1 MRPTNRRQ
9 SRKGLRAHGTP
20 RAGRQRVPQRPQRAR
35 VLPGSRVVCQAEG
48 KWKDRAE
55 TWKGIWLF
63 CLRTEKR
70 DEGNVESFPFGRKSY
85 MTNRN
90 FYGFCHRPKLS
101 PQDSIELFS
110 FPRTFSKIAIIH
122 SSFVDRLC
130 LLGNRT
136 TFLLQGGRRVK
147 NRGYS
152 GCPVTSELQE

>member
-1 MRPTNRRQ
+1 MPLGPQ
-9 SRKGLRAHGTP
+9 VL
-20 RAGRQRVPQRPQRAR
+20 AGRGCHRDHRGHGCSQGRGSCAR
-35 VLPGSRVVCQAEG
+35 LRE
-48 KWKDRAE
+48 KRKDGAE

-136 TFLLQGGRRVK
+136 TFLLQGGCRVK
-147 NRGYS
+147 NRGHS